1 MKVEAQLIYEKGRSV
16 AEAIRSKLPKY
27 RGQLRIREERIGALG
42 RIATVADLI
51 STTDGCDSSVL
62 PKLHDVNVIYVDA
75 GKMRIRGFEVVEGAQ
90 YAQTW
95 EVKVS

>member
-16 AEAIRSKLPKY
+16 AAAARTKLPKY
-27 RGQLRIREERIGALG
+27 RGQLRIREARINELG

-51 STTDGCDSSVL
+51 STTDGCEGSVL
-62 PKLHDVNVIYVDA
+62 PVLHDVNVIFVDA
-75 GKMRIRGFEVVEGAQ
+75 GKMRIRGFEFVEGAQ

-95 EVKVS
+95 DMKVS